1 MIAMYGATI
10 GKVAI
15 VGKEMTTNQAC
26 CACTPIGIFNWYLF
40 YKPFVRNEIPGRSLE
55 ELNWSIAS
63 VYPETDI
70 VGEYYHLVL
79 HVLGIVLASLLVF
92 YILSRMA
99 IRNLV
104 KPLTMLTESA
114 ENIAEGNF
122 DEKIPN
128 TKRDDEAGVFQQHF
142 HQMQQALEADIT
154 KLEQQ
159 QATLQERRDRLQKT
173 YQQIQE
179 DDQVKTTFL
188 HNVSNKMIEP
198 SNSILESIETL
209 CDNYYDISLE
219 EAKRE
224 TKNIKLQSET
234 ILELFNKNYNAPG
247 NEAGKEEKHG

>member
-1 MIAMYGATI
+1 
-10 GKVAI
+10 
-15 VGKEMTTNQAC
+15 
-26 CACTPIGIFNWYLF
+26 
-40 YKPFVRNEIPGRSLE
+40 
-55 ELNWSIAS
+55 
-63 VYPETDI
+63 
-70 VGEYYHLVL
+70 
-79 HVLGIVLASLLVF
+79 
-92 YILSRMA
+92 
-99 IRNLV
+99 
-104 KPLTMLTESA
+104 
-114 ENIAEGNF
+114 
-122 DEKIPN
+122 
-128 TKRDDEAGVFQQHF
+128 
-142 HQMQQALEADIT
+142 MQQALEADIT

-159 QATLQERRDRLQKT
+159 QVTLQERRDRLQKT